1 MLATENLGL
10 INLAANPV
18 SQSVLLLSGV
28 FLITT
33 ITITIKSYYVDPLP
47 INFDSRSVAH
57 ELSSAW
63 SAAL

>member
-33 ITITIKSYYVDPLP
+33 ITIKSYYVDPLP